1 MQCPNCQKALQGDFK
16 FCPYCGVE
24 VVNSSVCRTCHKQ
37 VEPAWVSCPYCGS
50 DLKAPPA
57 ARPPHREQPPQRP
70 PQQPHPPQQPYPQ
83 HPPYSHGGHY
93 YGSSSDRHYRKRKG
107 FLGRLFS

>member
-1 MQCPNCQKALQGDFK
+1 MQCPNCQKALQGEFK

-24 VVNSSVCRTCHKQ
+24 VVKDATCHTCHKQ

-50 DLKAPPA
+50 DLKAP
-57 ARPPHREQPPQRP
+57 ARQRPYREQPARRP
-70 PQQPHPPQQPYPQ
+70 EQPHPPYA
-83 HPPYSHGGHY
+83 HGHY
-93 YGSSSDRHYRKRKG
+93 HGSSSDKRYRKRKG

>member
-24 VVNSSVCRTCHKQ
+24 VINNNTCRNCHKE
-37 VEPAWVSCPYCGS
+37 VDPAWVSCPYCGS
-50 DLKAPPA
+50 DLRAPVQRPVRQQPA
-57 ARPPHREQPPQRP
+57 YRP
-70 PQQPHPPQQPYPQ
+70 PQQP
-83 HPPYSHGGHY
+83 PPYAHGHH
-93 YGSSSDRHYRKRKG
+93 YGSSSSGHYRKRKG